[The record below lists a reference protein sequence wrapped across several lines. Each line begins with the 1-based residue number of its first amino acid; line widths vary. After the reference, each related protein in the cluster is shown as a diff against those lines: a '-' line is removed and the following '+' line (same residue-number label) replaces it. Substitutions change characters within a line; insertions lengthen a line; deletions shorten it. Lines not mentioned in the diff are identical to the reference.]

1 MVVTAVVGHLMNYDF
16 PQEYQKWHSCQ
27 PLKLFEA
34 PIVRNIYKVLLII
47 TINSNIFFFFNFK
60 FFLSFLLSFFFKKY
74 FINPYN
80 YVHKF
85 IICIHAIRN
94 QN

>member
-47 TINSNIFFFFNFK
+47 TINSNIFFFLILNSFFRS
-60 FFLSFLLSFFFKKY
+60 FFLFF
-74 FINPYN
+74 
-80 YVHKF
+80 
-85 IICIHAIRN
+85 
-94 QN
+94 